1 MQVRQG
7 HFQRARYPTLKSDL
21 ARIINHLWGKISIF
35 NCLFEKMSG
44 KVLISKDGLRKA
56 LGLKGLVGKC
66 VAGALYGVLGLGRL
80 NKVYP
85 YVADLEGPEF
95 SEEVLRRFG
104 ISYEVPPEQLA
115 NIPTEGGFLT
125 VSNHPFGGAD
135 GLILNAIINPR
146 RPDFKILTTFLL
158 AQVPNLTKWFI
169 PVDNFS
175 TGGAKSITGIRTALG
190 HIGSGGSLGLFP
202 TGEVSTWQKK
212 ERRTAVSGRRVIE
225 DKPWPD
231 NILKLI
237 KNSGLPVVP
246 IYFDGTDSLLF
257 HILGKI
263 HPRLRTVRLVH
274 ELTNKRGMT
283 VKVRVGKAIPAAEI
297 AALSI
302 PTLKEYLR
310 NRTYALEA
318 QVLQQVDRPT
328 VGERSRTTAQEPIAD
343 PVDPQIVRS
352 QMERLKEKELF
363 QSGDYKTYLIEASD
377 APDAMRELYR
387 LREESFRQIG
397 EGTGEPLDTDSYD
410 AYYKHLIL
418 WNIPNGEIVGAY
430 RFGYGSAIIPARGK
444 EGLYTSS
451 LINFGPDAESIL
463 PKSMELGRSFVAPK
477 YQKEVLPLKLLLS
490 GLAVALAKDPAAE
503 YMIGTVTISDSLP
516 DLYKSLTYYYLE
528 RDFKLPEAG
537 RFAVPTNPFKP
548 DYLRVNPEGLLSGIP
563 KGDIDAFDRLLSS
576 ISGGKNRLPV
586 LFRKYFSCGA
596 KVACFNVDPLFGNCL
611 DAMIVLKASDFPI
624 PLLQS
629 IVRPLPNE
637 TREEVIAR
645 FTSAAHSE

>member
-1 MQVRQG
+1 
-7 HFQRARYPTLKSDL
+7 
-21 ARIINHLWGKISIF
+21 
-35 NCLFEKMSG
+35 MSE

-85 YVADLEGPEF
+85 FVADLEGPEF

-115 NIPTEGGFLT
+115 NIPSEGGFLT

-175 TGGAKSITGIRTALG
+175 TGGAKSITGIRSALG

-263 HPRLRTVRLVH
+263 HPRLRTIRLVH
-274 ELTNKRGMT
+274 ELTNKMGMT

-318 QVLQQVDRPT
+318 QVLQQGGRPFGSAQGPEQT
-328 VGERSRTTAQEPIAD
+328 QCAVGERSRTTAQGPGKAQEPIAD

-611 DAMIVLKASDFPI
+611 DAMIVLKAGDFPVRM
-624 PLLQS
+624 LRS
-629 IVRPLPNE
+629 VVRPLAQGTQEDVFMRFYGTPNPE
-637 TREEVIAR
+637 
-645 FTSAAHSE
+645 

>member
-1 MQVRQG
+1 
-7 HFQRARYPTLKSDL
+7 
-21 ARIINHLWGKISIF
+21 
-35 NCLFEKMSG
+35 MSE

-66 VAGALYGVLGLGRL
+66 VAGALYGVLGIGRL

-115 NIPTEGGFLT
+115 NIPAEGGFLT

-212 ERRTAVSGRRVIE
+212 ERRTAVSGGRVIE

-263 HPRLRTVRLVH
+263 HPRLRTIRLVH
-274 ELTNKRGMT
+274 ELTNKWGMT
-283 VKVRVGKAIPAAEI
+283 VKVRIGKAIPAAEI
-297 AALSI
+297 ATLSI

-310 NRTYALEA
+310 NRTYALESQCLPSPEA
-318 QVLQQVDRPT
+318 KPSQKM
-328 VGERSRTTAQEPIAD
+328 SPIAPPID
-343 PVDPQIVRS
+343 PELVRS
-352 QMERLKEKELF
+352 QMQRLKDKEIF
-363 QSGDYKTYLIEASD
+363 QSGDYKAYLIEAAD

-387 LREESFRQIG
+387 LREETFRQIG

-430 RFGYGSAIIPARGK
+430 RFGYGSAIIPERGK

-451 LINFGPDAESIL
+451 LVNFGPDADSIL
-463 PKSMELGRSFVAPK
+463 PKSMELGRSFVVPK

-516 DLYKSLTYYYLE
+516 DLYKSLTYHYLE
-528 RDFKLPEAG
+528 RDFKLAEAR

-563 KGDIDAFDRLLSS
+563 RGDIDAFDRLLSS

-611 DAMIVLKASDFPI
+611 DAMIVLKASDFPVRM
-624 PLLQS
+624 LRS
-629 IVRPLPNE
+629 VVRPLAQE
-637 TREEVIAR
+637 TQEAV
-645 FTSAAHSE
+645 FMHFYGTSNPE

>member
-1 MQVRQG
+1 M
-7 HFQRARYPTLKSDL
+7 
-21 ARIINHLWGKISIF
+21 GKK
-35 NCLFEKMSG
+35 L
-44 KVLISKDGLRKA
+44 LISKEGLRQA

-66 VAGALYGVLGLGRL
+66 VAGALYGILGIGRL

-104 ISYEVPPEQLA
+104 ISYEIPPEQLA
-115 NIPTEGGFLT
+115 NIPAEGGFLT

-135 GLILNAIINPR
+135 GLILNAIINPK

-212 ERRTAVSGRRVIE
+212 ERRTAVGPSALRQAQGPGNKAQEPIKGRVIE

-283 VKVRVGKAIPAAEI
+283 VKVRIGKAIPAAEI
-297 AALSI
+297 AALSV

-318 QVLQQVDRPT
+318 QVLQSGDRPF
-328 VGERSRTTAQEPIAD
+328 GSAQGPEKAQEPIAD

-352 QMERLKEKELF
+352 QMERLKDKEIF
-363 QSGDYKTYLIEASD
+363 QSGDYKAYLIDASD

-387 LREESFRQIG
+387 LREETYRAVG
-397 EGTGEPLDTDSYD
+397 EGTGQPHDTDLYD
-410 AYYKHLIL
+410 TYYKHLIL
-418 WNIPNGEIVGAY
+418 WNIPNEEIVGAY
-430 RFGYGSAIIPARGK
+430 RIGFGTEIVPSKGLD
-444 EGLYTSS
+444 GLYTAS
-451 LINFGPDAESIL
+451 LLDFGPSAKEIL
-463 PKSMELGRSFVAPK
+463 SHGMELGRSFIACK
-477 YQKEVLPLKLLLS
+477 YQREVMPLKLLLA
-490 GLAVALAKDPAAE
+490 GLAVAMSRDPE
-503 YMIGTVTISDSLP
+503 SIYLTGTVTLSSGMP
-516 DLYKSLTYYYLE
+516 DLYKSLTVYFLE
-528 RDFKLPEAG
+528 RDFGLPDAES
-537 RFAVPTNPFKP
+537 FAKPTHPFRP
-548 DYLRVNPEGLLSGIP
+548 DFLRVNPEGLLSGVP
-563 KGDIDAFDRLLSS
+563 KGDIDAFDRLIGA
-576 ISGGKNRLPV
+576 ISNGEYRLPV

-596 KVACFNVDPLFGNCL
+596 KVACFNVDPLFSDCL
-611 DAMIVLKASDFPI
+611 DGMIVLKKNDYPEAIMRSLVRSFPK
-624 PLLQS
+624 
-629 IVRPLPNE
+629 E
-637 TREEVIAR
+637 TGEAVLRHFYGANN
-645 FTSAAHSE
+645 SE

>member
-1 MQVRQG
+1 
-7 HFQRARYPTLKSDL
+7 
-21 ARIINHLWGKISIF
+21 
-35 NCLFEKMSG
+35 MSE

-115 NIPTEGGFLT
+115 NIPAEGGFLT

-135 GLILNAIINPR
+135 GLILNAIINPL

-158 AQVPNLTKWFI
+158 AQVRNLTKWFI

-175 TGGAKSITGIRTALG
+175 TGGTKSITGIRTALG
-190 HIGSGGSLGLFP
+190 HIASGGSLGLFP

-263 HPRLRTVRLVH
+263 HHRLRTIRLVH

-283 VKVRVGKAIPAAEI
+283 VKVRIGKAIPAAEI

-310 NRTYALEA
+310 NRTYAIEA
-318 QVLQQVDRPT
+318 QVLQQGGRPF
-328 VGERSRTTAQEPIAD
+328 GSAQGPGNEAQEPIAD
-343 PVDPQIVRS
+343 SVDPKLIRS
-352 QMERLKEKELF
+352 QMECLKDKEIF
-363 QSGDYKTYLIEASD
+363 QSGDYKAYLIEAAD

-387 LREESFRQIG
+387 LREETFRQIG
-397 EGTGEPLDTDSYD
+397 EGTGEPQDTDSYD

-418 WNIPNGEIVGAY
+418 WSVPNGEIVGSY
-430 RFGYGSAIIPARGK
+430 RFGYGSSIIPEKGK

-451 LINFGPDAESIL
+451 QVNFGPEADRIL
-463 PKSMELGRSFVAPK
+463 PRSMELGRSFVAPK
-477 YQKEVLPLKLLLS
+477 YQKEVLPLKLLLA
-490 GLAVALAKDPAAE
+490 GLAVALAKDPASTF
-503 YMIGTVTISDSLP
+503 MIGTVTISDALP
-516 DLYKSLTYYYLE
+516 DLYKSLAFHYIE
-528 RDFKLPEAG
+528 RDFKLPEAV
-537 RFAVPTNPFKP
+537 RFAGPTHPFRP
-548 DYLRVNPEGLLSGIP
+548 DFIRVNPEGLLSGVP
-563 KGDIDAFDRLLSS
+563 KGDIDAFDRLLVS
-576 ISGGKNRLPV
+576 ISEGKSRLPV

-596 KVACFNVDPLFGNCL
+596 RVACFNVDPLFSNCL
-611 DAMIVLKASDFPI
+611 DAMIVVKVSDFPSRM
-624 PLLQS
+624 LRS
-629 IVRPLPNE
+629 VVRPLPQE
-637 TREEVIAR
+637 TQEAV
-645 FTSAAHSE
+645 FMHFYGTSNPE

>member
-1 MQVRQG
+1 M
-7 HFQRARYPTLKSDL
+7 
-21 ARIINHLWGKISIF
+21 GKK
-35 NCLFEKMSG
+35 L
-44 KVLISKDGLRKA
+44 LISKEGLRQA

-66 VAGALYGVLGLGRL
+66 VAGALYGILGIGRL

-104 ISYEVPPEQLA
+104 ISYEIPPEQLA
-115 NIPTEGGFLT
+115 NIPAEGGFLT

-135 GLILNAIINPR
+135 GLILNAIINPK

-212 ERRTAVSGRRVIE
+212 ERRTAVGPSALRQAQGPGNKAQEPIKGMVIE

-283 VKVRVGKAIPAAEI
+283 VKVRIGKAIPAAEI
-297 AALSI
+297 AALSV

-318 QVLQQVDRPT
+318 QVLQSGDRPF
-328 VGERSRTTAQEPIAD
+328 GSAQGPEKAQEPIAD

-352 QMERLKEKELF
+352 QMERLKDKEIF
-363 QSGDYKTYLIEASD
+363 QSGDYKAYLIDASD

-387 LREESFRQIG
+387 LREETYRAVG
-397 EGTGEPLDTDSYD
+397 EGTGLPLDTDPCD
-410 AYYKHLIL
+410 TYYKHLIL
-418 WNIPNGEIVGAY
+418 WNIPNEEIVGAY
-430 RFGYGSAIIPARGK
+430 RIGFGTEIVPSKGLD
-444 EGLYTSS
+444 GLYTAS
-451 LINFGPDAESIL
+451 LLDFGPAAKEIL
-463 PKSMELGRSFVAPK
+463 SHGMELGRSFIACK
-477 YQKEVLPLKLLLS
+477 YQREVMPLKLLLA
-490 GLAVALAKDPAAE
+490 GLAVAMSRDPE
-503 YMIGTVTISDSLP
+503 SIYLTGTVTLSYGMP
-516 DLYKSLTYYYLE
+516 DLYKSLTVYFLE
-528 RDFKLPEAG
+528 RDFGLPDAES
-537 RFAVPTNPFKP
+537 FAKPTHPFKP
-548 DYLRVNPEGLLSGIP
+548 DFLRVNPEGLLSGVP
-563 KGDIDAFDRLLSS
+563 KGDIDAFDRLIGA
-576 ISGGKNRLPV
+576 ISNGEYRLPV
-586 LFRKYFSCGA
+586 LFR
-596 KVACFNVDPLFGNCL
+596 DCL
-611 DAMIVLKASDFPI
+611 DGMIVLKKNDYPEAIMRSLVRSFPK
-624 PLLQS
+624 
-629 IVRPLPNE
+629 E
-637 TREEVIAR
+637 TGEAVLRHFYGANN
-645 FTSAAHSE
+645 SE

>member
-1 MQVRQG
+1 
-7 HFQRARYPTLKSDL
+7 
-21 ARIINHLWGKISIF
+21 
-35 NCLFEKMSG
+35 MSE
-44 KVLISKDGLRKA
+44 KVLISKEGLRKA

-66 VAGALYGVLGLGRL
+66 VAGALYGVLGIGRL

-104 ISYEVPPEQLA
+104 ISYEVPPEQFA

-158 AQVPNLTKWFI
+158 AQEPNLTKWFI

-175 TGGAKSITGIRTALG
+175 TGGAKSITGIRSALG

-212 ERRTAVSGRRVIE
+212 ERRTAVSDRRVIE

-257 HILGKI
+257 HIFGKI
-263 HPRLRTVRLVH
+263 HPRLRTIRLVH

-283 VKVRVGKAIPAAEI
+283 VKVRIGKAIPAAEI

-318 QVLQQVDRPT
+318 QVLQQVDRPFGSAQGPET
-328 VGERSRTTAQEPIAD
+328 TQGPEQTQCAVGERSRTTAQEPIAD

-363 QSGDYKTYLIEASD
+363 QSGDYKAYLIEASD

-387 LREESFRQIG
+387 LREETFRQIG
-397 EGTGEPLDTDSYD
+397 EGTGEPQDTDSYD

-430 RFGYGSAIIPARGK
+430 RFGYGSAIIPAKGK
-444 EGLYTSS
+444 EGLYTNS
-451 LINFGPDAESIL
+451 LVNFGPDAESIL

-490 GLAVALAKDPAAE
+490 GLAVALAKDPVAE
-503 YMIGTVTISDSLP
+503 HMIGTVSISDSLP

-548 DYLRVNPEGLLSGIP
+548 DYLRVNPEGLLSGVP
-563 KGDIDAFDRLLSS
+563 KGDIDAFDKLLVS
-576 ISGGKNRLPV
+576 ISDGKYRLPV

-611 DAMIVLKASDFPI
+611 DAMIVLKAGDFPVRM
-624 PLLQS
+624 LRS
-629 IVRPLPNE
+629 VVRPLAQGTQEDVFMRFYGTPNPE
-637 TREEVIAR
+637 
-645 FTSAAHSE
+645 

>member
-1 MQVRQG
+1 
-7 HFQRARYPTLKSDL
+7 
-21 ARIINHLWGKISIF
+21 
-35 NCLFEKMSG
+35 MSER
-44 KVLISKDGLRKA
+44 VLISKDGLRKA

-66 VAGALYGVLGLGRL
+66 VAGALYGVLGIGRL

-115 NIPTEGGFLT
+115 NIPAEGGFLT

-237 KNSGLPVVP
+237 KNSGLQVVP

-257 HILGKI
+257 HILGKV
-263 HPRLRTVRLVH
+263 HPRLRTIRLVH

-283 VKVRVGKAIPAAEI
+283 VKVRIGKAIPASEI

-318 QVLQQVDRPT
+318 QVLQQGGRPF
-328 VGERSRTTAQEPIAD
+328 GSAQGPGNKAQGPETAQEPIAD
-343 PVDPQIVRS
+343 PVDPKIILA
-352 QMERLKEKELF
+352 QMESLGDKEVF
-363 QSGDYKTYLIEASD
+363 QSGDYKAYLIDASD

-387 LREESFRQIG
+387 LREETFRQIG

-430 RFGYGSAIIPARGK
+430 RFGYGSAIIPERGK

-451 LINFGPDAESIL
+451 LVNFGPDADSIL
-463 PKSMELGRSFVAPK
+463 LKSMELGRSFVVPK
-477 YQKEVLPLKLLLS
+477 YQKDVLPLKLLLS

-516 DLYKSLTYYYLE
+516 NLYKSLTYYYLE

-548 DYLRVNPEGLLSGIP
+548 DYLRVNPDGLLSGIP
-563 KGDIDAFDRLLSS
+563 SGDIDAFDRLLSS

-611 DAMIVLKASDFPI
+611 DAMIVLKASDFPV

-629 IVRPLPNE
+629 IVRSLPGG
-637 TREEVIAR
+637 TRGAVMSHFFSMANPE
-645 FTSAAHSE
+645 

>member
-1 MQVRQG
+1 M
-7 HFQRARYPTLKSDL
+7 
-21 ARIINHLWGKISIF
+21 
-35 NCLFEKMSG
+35 
-44 KVLISKDGLRKA
+44 
-56 LGLKGLVGKC
+56 
-66 VAGALYGVLGLGRL
+66 
-80 NKVYP
+80 
-85 YVADLEGPEF
+85 
-95 SEEVLRRFG
+95 
-104 ISYEVPPEQLA
+104 
-115 NIPTEGGFLT
+115 
-125 VSNHPFGGAD
+125 
-135 GLILNAIINPR
+135 ILNAIINPR

-175 TGGAKSITGIRTALG
+175 TGGAKSITGIRSALG

-212 ERRTAVSGRRVIE
+212 ERRTAVSDRRVIE

-257 HILGKI
+257 HIFGKI
-263 HPRLRTVRLVH
+263 HPRLRTIRLVH

-283 VKVRVGKAIPAAEI
+283 VKVRIGKAIPAAEI

-318 QVLQQVDRPT
+318 QVLQQVDRPFGSAQGPET
-328 VGERSRTTAQEPIAD
+328 TQGPEQTQCAVGERSRTTAQEPIAD

-363 QSGDYKTYLIEASD
+363 QSGDYKAYLIEASD

-387 LREESFRQIG
+387 LREETFRQIG
-397 EGTGEPLDTDSYD
+397 EGTGEPQDTDSYD

-430 RFGYGSAIIPARGK
+430 RFGYGSAIIPAKGK
-444 EGLYTSS
+444 EGLYTNS
-451 LINFGPDAESIL
+451 LVNFGPDAESIL

-490 GLAVALAKDPAAE
+490 GLAVALAKDPVAE
-503 YMIGTVTISDSLP
+503 HMIGTVSISDSLP

-548 DYLRVNPEGLLSGIP
+548 DYLRVNPEGLLSGVP
-563 KGDIDAFDRLLSS
+563 KGDIDAFDKLLVS
-576 ISGGKNRLPV
+576 ISDGKYRLPV

-611 DAMIVLKASDFPI
+611 DAMIVLKAGDFPVRM
-624 PLLQS
+624 LRS
-629 IVRPLPNE
+629 VVRPLAQGTQEDVFMRFYGTPNPE
-637 TREEVIAR
+637 
-645 FTSAAHSE
+645 

>member
-1 MQVRQG
+1 
-7 HFQRARYPTLKSDL
+7 
-21 ARIINHLWGKISIF
+21 
-35 NCLFEKMSG
+35 MSE
-44 KVLISKDGLRKA
+44 KVLISKDGLREA
-56 LGLKGLVGKC
+56 LGLKGLMGKF
-66 VAGALYGVLGLGRL
+66 VAGALYGVLGIGKL

-95 SEEVLRRFG
+95 SEEVLKRFG
-104 ISYEVPPEQLA
+104 ISYEVPPEQFA
-115 NIPTEGGFLT
+115 NIPAEGGFLT

-135 GLILNAIINPR
+135 GLILNAIINSR

-212 ERRTAVSGRRVIE
+212 ERRTAVGPSALRQAQGPGNKAQEPIKGMVIE

-283 VKVRVGKAIPAAEI
+283 VKVRIGKAIPAAEI
-297 AALSI
+297 AALSV

-318 QVLQQVDRPT
+318 QVLQSGDRPF
-328 VGERSRTTAQEPIAD
+328 GSAQGPEKAQEPIAD

-352 QMERLKEKELF
+352 QMERLKDKEIF
-363 QSGDYKTYLIEASD
+363 QSGDYKAYLIDASD
-377 APDAMRELYR
+377 
-387 LREESFRQIG
+387 
-397 EGTGEPLDTDSYD
+397 GEPQ
-410 AYYKHLIL
+410 
-418 WNIPNGEIVGAY
+418 N
-430 RFGYGSAIIPARGK
+430 RGS
-444 EGLYTSS
+444 
-451 LINFGPDAESIL
+451 
-463 PKSMELGRSFVAPK
+463 
-477 YQKEVLPLKLLLS
+477 
-490 GLAVALAKDPAAE
+490 
-503 YMIGTVTISDSLP
+503 
-516 DLYKSLTYYYLE
+516 
-528 RDFKLPEAG
+528 
-537 RFAVPTNPFKP
+537 
-548 DYLRVNPEGLLSGIP
+548 
-563 KGDIDAFDRLLSS
+563 
-576 ISGGKNRLPV
+576 
-586 LFRKYFSCGA
+586 
-596 KVACFNVDPLFGNCL
+596 
-611 DAMIVLKASDFPI
+611 
-624 PLLQS
+624 PLLWFGDKRGF
-629 IVRPLPNE
+629 V
-637 TREEVIAR
+637 
-645 FTSAAHSE
+645 

>member
-1 MQVRQG
+1 M
-7 HFQRARYPTLKSDL
+7 
-21 ARIINHLWGKISIF
+21 GKK
-35 NCLFEKMSG
+35 L
-44 KVLISKDGLRKA
+44 LISKEGLRQA

-66 VAGALYGVLGLGRL
+66 VAGALYGILGIGRL

-104 ISYEVPPEQLA
+104 ISYEIPPEQLA
-115 NIPTEGGFLT
+115 NIPAEGGFLT

-135 GLILNAIINPR
+135 GLILNAIINPK

-212 ERRTAVSGRRVIE
+212 ERRTAVGPSALRQAQGPGNKAQEPIKGMVIE

-283 VKVRVGKAIPAAEI
+283 VKVRIGKAIPAAEI
-297 AALSI
+297 AALSV

-318 QVLQQVDRPT
+318 QVLQSGDRPF
-328 VGERSRTTAQEPIAD
+328 GSAQGPEKAQEPIAD

-352 QMERLKEKELF
+352 QMERLKDKEIF
-363 QSGDYKTYLIEASD
+363 QSGDYKAYLIDASD

-387 LREESFRQIG
+387 LREETYRAVG
-397 EGTGEPLDTDSYD
+397 EGTGQPLDTDPYD
-410 AYYKHLIL
+410 SYYKHLIL

-430 RFGYGSAIIPARGK
+430 RIGFGTEIVPSKGLD
-444 EGLYTSS
+444 GLYTAS
-451 LINFGPDAESIL
+451 LLDFGPAAKEIL
-463 PKSMELGRSFVAPK
+463 SHGMELGRSFIACK
-477 YQKEVLPLKLLLS
+477 YQREVMPLKLLLA
-490 GLAVALAKDPAAE
+490 GLAVAMSRDPE
-503 YMIGTVTISDSLP
+503 SIYLTGTVTLSSGMP
-516 DLYKSLTYYYLE
+516 DLYKSLTVYFLE
-528 RDFKLPEAG
+528 RDFGLPDAES
-537 RFAVPTNPFKP
+537 FAKPTHPFKP
-548 DYLRVNPEGLLSGIP
+548 DFLRVNPEGLLSGVP
-563 KGDIDAFDRLLSS
+563 KGDIDAFDRLIGA
-576 ISGGKNRLPV
+576 ISNGEYRLPV

-596 KVACFNVDPLFGNCL
+596 KVACFNVDPLFSDCL
-611 DAMIVLKASDFPI
+611 DGMIVLKKNDYPEAIMRSLVRSFPK
-624 PLLQS
+624 
-629 IVRPLPNE
+629 E
-637 TREEVIAR
+637 TGEAVLRHFYGANN
-645 FTSAAHSE
+645 SE

>member
-1 MQVRQG
+1 
-7 HFQRARYPTLKSDL
+7 
-21 ARIINHLWGKISIF
+21 
-35 NCLFEKMSG
+35 MSG

>member
-1 MQVRQG
+1 M
-7 HFQRARYPTLKSDL
+7 
-21 ARIINHLWGKISIF
+21 
-35 NCLFEKMSG
+35 
-44 KVLISKDGLRKA
+44 
-56 LGLKGLVGKC
+56 GLKGLVGKC
-66 VAGALYGVLGLGRL
+66 VAGALYGILGIGRL

-104 ISYEVPPEQLA
+104 ISYEIPPEQLA
-115 NIPTEGGFLT
+115 NIPAEGGFLT

-135 GLILNAIINPR
+135 GLILNAIINPK

-212 ERRTAVSGRRVIE
+212 ERRTAVGPSALRQAQGPGNKAQEPIKGMVIE

-283 VKVRVGKAIPAAEI
+283 VKVRIGKAIPAAEI
-297 AALSI
+297 AALSV

-318 QVLQQVDRPT
+318 QVLQSGDRPF
-328 VGERSRTTAQEPIAD
+328 GSAQGPEKAQEPIAD

-352 QMERLKEKELF
+352 QMERLKDKEIF
-363 QSGDYKTYLIEASD
+363 QSGDYKAYLIDASD

-387 LREESFRQIG
+387 LREETYRAVG
-397 EGTGEPLDTDSYD
+397 EGTGQPLDTDPYD
-410 AYYKHLIL
+410 SYYKHLIL

-430 RFGYGSAIIPARGK
+430 RIGFGTEIVPSKGLD
-444 EGLYTSS
+444 GLYTAS
-451 LINFGPDAESIL
+451 LLDFGPAAKEIL
-463 PKSMELGRSFVAPK
+463 SHGMELGRSFIACK
-477 YQKEVLPLKLLLS
+477 YQREVMPLKLLLA
-490 GLAVALAKDPAAE
+490 GLAVAMSRDPE
-503 YMIGTVTISDSLP
+503 SIYLTGTVTLSSGMP
-516 DLYKSLTYYYLE
+516 DLYKSLTVYFLE
-528 RDFKLPEAG
+528 RDFGLPDAES
-537 RFAVPTNPFKP
+537 FAKPTHPFKP
-548 DYLRVNPEGLLSGIP
+548 DFLRVNPEGLLSGVP
-563 KGDIDAFDRLLSS
+563 KGDIDAFDRLIGA
-576 ISGGKNRLPV
+576 ISNGEYRLPV

-596 KVACFNVDPLFGNCL
+596 KVACFNVDPLFSDCL
-611 DAMIVLKASDFPI
+611 DGMIVLKKNDYPEAIMRSLVRSFPK
-624 PLLQS
+624 
-629 IVRPLPNE
+629 E
-637 TREEVIAR
+637 TGEAVLRHFYGANN
-645 FTSAAHSE
+645 SE

>member
-1 MQVRQG
+1 
-7 HFQRARYPTLKSDL
+7 
-21 ARIINHLWGKISIF
+21 
-35 NCLFEKMSG
+35 MSE

-66 VAGALYGVLGLGRL
+66 VAGALYGVLGIGRL

-104 ISYEVPPEQLA
+104 ISYEIPPEQLA
-115 NIPTEGGFLT
+115 NIPAEGGFLT

-190 HIGSGGSLGLFP
+190 HIGSGASLGLFP

-212 ERRTAVSGRRVIE
+212 ERRTAVGPSALRQAQGPGNKAQEPIKGMVIE

-263 HPRLRTVRLVH
+263 HPRLRTIRLVH

-283 VKVRVGKAIPAAEI
+283 VKVRIGKAIPAAEI

-318 QVLQQVDRPT
+318 QVLQQGGRPT
-328 VGERSRTTAQEPIAD
+328 VGERSRTTAQGPEKAQGPIAE
-343 PVDPQIVRS
+343 PVDPKIIRS
-352 QMERLKEKELF
+352 QMEGLKDKEIF
-363 QSGDYKTYLIEASD
+363 QSRDYKAYLIDATD

-387 LREESFRQIG
+387 LREETFRQIG
-397 EGTGEPLDTDSYD
+397 EGTGEPQDTDSYD

-418 WNIPNGEIVGAY
+418 WSVPNGEIVGSY
-430 RFGYGSAIIPARGK
+430 RFGYGSSIIPEKGK

-451 LINFGPDAESIL
+451 QVNFGPEADRIL
-463 PKSMELGRSFVAPK
+463 PHSMELGRSFVAPK
-477 YQKEVLPLKLLLS
+477 YQKEVLPLKLLLA
-490 GLAVALAKDPAAE
+490 GLAVALAKDPASTF
-503 YMIGTVTISDSLP
+503 MIGTVTISDALP
-516 DLYKSLTYYYLE
+516 DLYKSLAFHYIE
-528 RDFKLPEAG
+528 RDFKLPEAV
-537 RFAVPTNPFKP
+537 RFAGPTHPFRP
-548 DYLRVNPEGLLSGIP
+548 DFIRVNPEGLLSGVP
-563 KGDIDAFDRLLSS
+563 KGDIDAFDRLLVS
-576 ISGGKNRLPV
+576 ISEGKSRLPV

-611 DAMIVLKASDFPI
+611 DAMIVLKASDFPSRM
-624 PLLQS
+624 LRS
-629 IVRPLPNE
+629 VVRPLPQE
-637 TREEVIAR
+637 TQEAV
-645 FTSAAHSE
+645 FMHFYGTSNPE